1 MVPTYAAE
9 TFDRNMSVHS
19 ILSRISVLVQAFVDR
34 RAAVMTA
41 LWRNELRRFGI
52 VIASALMMSFFVCA
66 AAALAILSI
75 VLAFWDTHR
84 VLAVAAVALG
94 CVICAAASLLVLRNF
109 TRTERQGG

>member
-1 MVPTYAAE
+1 MPPRDAV
-9 TFDRNMSVHS
+9 DNHDQSMSVHS
-19 ILSRISVLVQAFVDR
+19 IFSRISVLIQAFLER

-66 AAALAILSI
+66 ASALAILSI

-84 VLAVAAVALG
+84 VLAVAAVSLG

-109 TRTERQGG
+109 TRTEGRRG